1 MINKM
6 LDLLSENW
14 EKCTLPQRKALLLV
28 LLMALVDKVYRNGK
42 VHPAWYMHLTQA
54 SFVKRLGKDTL
65 TSIISTTET
74 RDNDRFLYNELWRY
88 ILNVYRQEA

>member
-1 MINKM
+1 MIDKM

-28 LLMALVDKVYRNGK
+28 LIMALVNKIYMNGK

-54 SFVKRLGKDTL
+54 PFTKRLDKDIL
-65 TSIISTTET
+65 TNIIATTET